1 MTAQTYTEKEFNP
14 TKSPTPDMNDSKF
27 RLFGSLVIGI
37 VFIGFGGWSYLAPLE
52 SAAPAIGMVVVK
64 NEKKV
69 LQHLEGGILKK
80 LWVREG
86 DEVDLGQIVASLDP
100 TSLQANLDVLQFQHQ
115 VLLAQEARLEA
126 ERSGKDKINFGKN
139 LMLGDG
145 QFKEILEEQ
154 RMLFQ
159 KRNNSLK
166 GEISILKQRITQ
178 VESSI
183 LGLKEEKKTK
193 AKLLN
198 SYESEYSNLA
208 SLMNEGFVDEAR
220 VRDFERRIVEFK
232 GQMQNIDSQLQTA
245 QIQIGET
252 ELQILQR
259 TAVFDA
265 DVQVTLTDLQSSR
278 TQLEE
283 SLRIIEDRLS
293 RLDILAP
300 VAGTVLTVAVTTE
313 GGVIS
318 PGQPFVTIVPKG
330 EDLMVEA
337 TITPID
343 VDRINI
349 GSEAEL
355 QFQAF
360 DANTLPKIYGR
371 VESISADALLDRGN
385 GMTYYSATLSIP
397 PSELDKLARNELLPG
412 MPVNVLIKTGERTL
426 FEYMVKPLSQ
436 GLSQALIED

>member
-1 MTAQTYTEKEFNP
+1 MTDQISSSGA
-14 TKSPTPDMNDSKF
+14 PDMNDSRF

-37 VFIGFGGWSYLAPLE
+37 VFVGFGGWSYLAPLE

-64 NEKKV
+64 NEKKI
-69 LQHLEGGILKK
+69 LQHLEGGILKN

-86 DEVDLGQIVASLDP
+86 DEVKVGQIVASLDP
-100 TSLQANLDVLQFQHQ
+100 TSLRAEFDILNFKHQ

-126 ERSGKDKINFGKN
+126 ERSGKDEINFGKE

-145 QFKEILEEQ
+145 KFRDILDEQ
-154 RMLFQ
+154 RNLFQ

-178 VESSI
+178 IESSI
-183 LGLKEEKKTK
+183 LGLKEEKKTT

-198 SYESEYSNLA
+198 SYESEYANLA

-232 GQMQNIDSQLQTA
+232 GQMQNIDSRLQTA
-245 QIQIGET
+245 KIQIGET
-252 ELQILQR
+252 ELQILHI
-259 TAVFDA
+259 TNVFDA
-265 DVQVTLTDLQSSR
+265 DVQVTLTELQSSR
-278 TQLEE
+278 SQLNE
-283 SLRIIEDRLS
+283 SLSLVEDRLG

-300 VAGTVLTVAVTTE
+300 VAGTILTVAVTTE
-313 GGVIS
+313 GGVVS

-330 EDLMVEA
+330 EELVIEA
-337 TITPID
+337 SITPVD
-343 VDRINI
+343 VDRIGI
-349 GSEAEL
+349 GSQAEL
-355 QFQAF
+355 QFAAF
-360 DANTLPKIYGR
+360 DANTIPKIYGR
-371 VESISADALLDRGN
+371 VESISADALFDGGT
-385 GMTYYSATLSIP
+385 GMSFYSATLSIP
-397 PSELDKLARNELLPG
+397 PSELDKLAFNELLPG

-426 FEYMVKPLSQ
+426 FEYMVKPLAQ